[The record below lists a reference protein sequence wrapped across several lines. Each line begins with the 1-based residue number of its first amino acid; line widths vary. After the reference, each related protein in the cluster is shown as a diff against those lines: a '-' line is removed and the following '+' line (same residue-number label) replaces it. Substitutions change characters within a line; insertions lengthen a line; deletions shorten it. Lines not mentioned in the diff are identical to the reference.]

1 MLAITEFTIVDAAG
15 LPLCHSKSQTFASLN
30 SRRRREVREQF
41 DAMCRAAGALND
53 KGEYLDV
60 VTGAWLPKC
69 EADTDPN
76 NMAVIE
82 RGHVISDSHGGP
94 YCPCNL
100 VPQNR
105 GANKGNGKH
114 DLKPSLFRT
123 PDPRYSWRYVWPAFA
138 PGFKLP
144 RVALTEASHGMTWP
158 CCDVSLVSACQ
169 C

>member
-53 KGEYLDV
+53 NGEYLDV

-69 EADTDPN
+69 GPDTDPN
-76 NMAVIE
+76 DMSAIE
-82 RGHVISDSHGGP
+82 RGHVISDAHDGP

-105 GANKGNGKH
+105 GANKGNSNH
-114 DLKPSLFRT
+114 DLKPALFRT
-123 PDPRYSWRYVWPAFA
+123 SD
-138 PGFKLP
+138 P
-144 RVALTEASHGMTWP
+144 RVAWFAVWPGFAPAFKLRRLAS
-158 CCDVSLVSACQ
+158 V
-169 C
+169 